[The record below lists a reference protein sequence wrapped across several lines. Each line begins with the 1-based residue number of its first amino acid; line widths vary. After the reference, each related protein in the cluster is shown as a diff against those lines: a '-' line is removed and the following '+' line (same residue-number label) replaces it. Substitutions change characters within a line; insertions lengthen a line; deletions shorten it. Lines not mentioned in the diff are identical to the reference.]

1 MWRLL
6 DSDLRDAAYTAAADE
21 AILIAR
27 NEGVAPSTLHFY
39 RRDAPA
45 VSIGYFQKTRECVD
59 LEAAAAENVS
69 LVRRMSGGSA
79 IYTDSGQLI
88 YSLTVDSS
96 EVPGTE
102 EEAFERVCR
111 ALIDALSMLGIEAT
125 HHRPNDVLVRGRKI
139 SGSAQV
145 RRGSIVALHGTI
157 LVDTDL
163 DRMERVLRS
172 AKRTAGGMTSIAIE
186 LGTAPPMS
194 DVKSAVVSGF
204 RRAFGTGISEGPMSD
219 RENELTAHLVET
231 KYSTAQ
237 HTFLR

>member
-1 MWRLL
+1 MWRLV
-6 DSDLRDAAYTAAADE
+6 DSGWKSASYAAAADE
-21 AILIAR
+21 AILTAR
-27 NEGVAPSTLHFY
+27 TEGRAPTTLHLY
-39 RRDAPA
+39 RRHRPS
-45 VSIGYFQKTRECVD
+45 VSLGYFQKVGESVD
-59 LEAAAAENVS
+59 MAVAEAENVD

-88 YSLTVDSS
+88 YSLTVDRS

-102 EEAFERVCR
+102 EEAFERVCG

-204 RRAFGTGISEGPMSD
+204 RRAFGTGISEGSMSD